1 MTRLAIILAVPAL
14 LLSGCDKGVELKN
27 ASVEDVAKATREA
40 HFIKAGQWTTTSE
53 IVSVD
58 LEGMPAEG
66 RQMGAAMSKA
76 MVGRKNSFESCVTE
90 EESRKPAAGLFA
102 GGDKGSC
109 TYDSFSMSGGTLKAV
124 MSCKPAG
131 GPGAMTMAMDGNY
144 GDEAYTMNVSM
155 KMVGAP
161 GMPGSGMTM
170 KAKNSGKRTGE
181 CKKG

>member
-1 MTRLAIILAVPAL
+1 MKPTIMMCASLLMLA
-14 LLSGCDKGVELKN
+14 GCNKGVEMKN
-27 ASVEDVAKATREA
+27 ASVEDVAAATRDA
-40 HFIKAGQWTTTSE
+40 HFIKPGQWTTTSE
-53 IVSVD
+53 IISVD
-58 LEGMPAEG
+58 IEGMPAEG

-90 EESRKPAAGLFA
+90 EESKKPAAGLFA

-124 MSCKPAG
+124 MSCKSAG
-131 GPGAMTMAMDGNY
+131 GPGSMTMAMDGDY

-155 KMVGAP
+155 KMAGAP

-170 KAKNSGKRTGE
+170 KAKNSGKRIGE